1 MPCVVRHPHVKKV
14 CPRREGHEGDS
25 KGVEVREEG
34 QPVSHTSILT
44 VVMMG
49 YTLAYAGMAALSLG
63 MQKHYAQLNADAELP
78 SSRKVLF
85 KTLGWGLLALA
96 LLPVIQGWSLAMG
109 LVIWGGLISVAA
121 INVVLVLAYQ
131 PRLLAWL
138 GVAVSIALLVLLTA
152 SM

>member
-1 MPCVVRHPHVKKV
+1 M
-14 CPRREGHEGDS
+14 
-25 KGVEVREEG
+25 
-34 QPVSHTSILT
+34 SHTSILT
-44 VVMMG
+44 AVMMG

-63 MQKHYAQLNADAELP
+63 MQKHYAQLTADAELP

-85 KTLGWGLLALA
+85 KTLGWSLLAFA

-109 LVIWGGLISVAA
+109 LVIWVGLISVAA

-138 GVAVSIALLVLLTA
+138 GVAVSIALIVLLTA